1 MAVYGLALGG
11 GGVVGLSWELGV
23 LDGLRRATGIDPASA
38 ATIVGTSS
46 GSVIG
51 ARLRRGV
58 PLDDLVA
65 AELGPPPEQPLIGDL
80 DLGVLLEVLARW
92 STVEPMTPMV
102 ARGIA
107 GLARQAQTE
116 PEATWVARYADLGD
130 AWPDGDL
137 RVVTVDCGTGERAV
151 WARGDGTPLSRTV
164 AASCAAPG
172 IFPPVRC
179 GAHLHIDGSVWSVSN
194 GDVLAGCGVDAAITV
209 VPLVGDVGVRVA
221 GKAALLRDEAAL
233 ADAGV
238 PSVAIVPGPDF
249 APLADSIMDV
259 GARGDALVIGRADGE
274 AAAEAVARL
283 LGR

>member
-1 MAVYGLALGG
+1 MAAFGLALGG

-23 LDGLRRATGIDPASA
+23 LDGLRRAIGVDPVDA

-51 ARLRRGV
+51 ARLRKGV
-58 PLDDLVA
+58 PLDELVA
-65 AELGPPPEQPLIGDL
+65 AELGPPPDQPLIGDL

-92 STVEPMTPMV
+92 SSAEPMTPAI

-116 PEATWVARYADLGD
+116 PEETWVARYADLGD
-130 AWPDGDL
+130 EWPEGDL

-151 WARGDGTPLSRTV
+151 WGRDDGPPLGRAV

-179 GAHLHIDGSVWSVSN
+179 GAHLHVDGSVWSVSN
-194 GDVLAGCGVDAAITV
+194 GDVLADAGVDAAITV

-221 GKAALLRDEAAL
+221 GKAALIRDEAAL
-233 ADAGV
+233 ADAHV
-238 PSVAIVPGPDF
+238 PSAVIVPGPDF
-249 APLADSIMDV
+249 SPLADSIMDV
-259 GARGDALVIGRADGE
+259 GARGEALAIGRADGE
-274 AAAEAVARL
+274 AAAPAVSRL
-283 LGR
+283 LSA

>member
-1 MAVYGLALGG
+1 MAFGLALGG

-23 LDGLRRATGIDPASA
+23 LDGLRRAAGLDPAGA

-46 GSVIG
+46 GAVVG

-58 PLDDLVA
+58 ALDDLVA
-65 AELGPPPEQPLIGDL
+65 AELGPAPEQPLIDDL

-92 STVEPMTPMV
+92 STAEPMTPAV

-107 GLARQAQTE
+107 GLARQARTE
-116 PEATWVARYADLGD
+116 PEDRWVARYAELGE

-151 WARGDGTPLSRTV
+151 WSRDDGPPLDRAV

-179 GAHLHIDGSVWSVSN
+179 GAHLHVDGSVWSVSN
-194 GDVLAGCGVDAAITV
+194 GDVLADAGVDVAVTV

-259 GARGDALVIGRADGE
+259 GARAEALAIGRADGE
-274 AAAEAVARL
+274 RAASGVSVL
-283 LGR
+283 LDR